1 MKKLLIGL
9 LVFLTL
15 GLLSITKVHAGL
27 DTNVIESPI
36 GLNLTE
42 LGARVSGLFQPIIM
56 LTFLGVAIYG
66 GYVRMTAGADADAE
80 ARGIKILTSG
90 IVGFIIIVLAPV
102 IVSLVQ
108 QILGLTS
115 SF

>member
-1 MKKLLIGL
+1 MKKMFVILFIF
-9 LVFLTL
+9 VAF

-27 DTNVIESPI
+27 NTNVIESPI

-42 LGARVSGLFQPIIM
+42 LGGRISGLFQPIIM